1 MIRLNVFLHPC
12 RVPHTDAALCA
23 HVSAQET
30 CTEPL
35 QPDAARTVLKLLLH
49 VVHVD
54 LTVHL
59 HHRHRA
65 AEPETDGRRPR
76 SSELGAEQV
85 GPPSEPKCAAQ
96 RDSKAKLTCGTR
108 QVKREGA
115 NRGTPWDNR
124 VNSSV
129 RRVGLSEACG
139 LSLFCYVCVSLLWRA
154 PFQWLSSTKRPT
166 CLLFMYDP
174 NIPQPRLNP
183 RM

>member
-129 RRVGLSEACG
+129 RRVGLSEACFSQVQIVTTIRCQKERSD
-139 LSLFCYVCVSLLWRA
+139 LATSVVSIVRA
-154 PFQWLSSTKRPT
+154 MLYEPLHSIR
-166 CLLFMYDP
+166 
-174 NIPQPRLNP
+174 
-183 RM
+183 

>member
-1 MIRLNVFLHPC
+1 MPLCV
-12 RVPHTDAALCA
+12 HTYQHRKPAPNLC
-23 HVSAQET
+23 S
-30 CTEPL
+30 PM
-35 QPDAARTVLKLLLH
+35 QPGRVLKLLLH

-85 GPPSEPKCAAQ
+85 GPPSEPMCAAQ

-129 RRVGLSEACG
+129 RRVGLSEACFSQVQIVTTIRCQKERSD
-139 LSLFCYVCVSLLWRA
+139 LATSVVSIVRA
-154 PFQWLSSTKRPT
+154 VLCILHSIR
-166 CLLFMYDP
+166 
-174 NIPQPRLNP
+174 
-183 RM
+183 